1 MPSDGKIAPV
11 SHAYRVEDGQSFHLN
26 DFDPADSGAMRSKEP
41 AAAEL
46 DKGIERLRDLQT
58 KLAAQRQW
66 ALLIVL
72 QGLDSAGKDSVIK
85 HVMSGLNPQGCQVSS
100 FRAPSD
106 EDLAHDF
113 LWRAQRAMPERGRI
127 GIFNRSF
134 YEEVLIVRVHPEL
147 LANEGIPK
155 ALLKGDVWKQRFADI
170 RAYEDYLAHNGIA
183 MRKFFLNVSRKEQ
196 RKRLLERLDRPDK
209 NWKFNAQ
216 DVHEREYWDDYM
228 HAYEEMVR
236 HTSTPESPWYVV
248 PADKKWFTRLVVADA
263 VIQALDS
270 LSVDYPK
277 IDAAK
282 REQVEQT
289 RAILEAE
296 DG

>member
-1 MPSDGKIAPV
+1 
-11 SHAYRVEDGQSFHLN
+11 VEDGQSFHLN

-127 GIFNRSF
+127 GIFNRSH

-228 HAYEEMVR
+228 HAYEEMIR
-236 HTSTPESPWYVV
+236 HTSTPKSPWYVV